1 MLAASGHLQQL
12 VRDFTADEAFSDI
25 TFTLAYENDIKP
37 YPVDKPIVAFT
48 TDKTTIG
55 EQLTIYNQDGSQV
68 LSKNRI
74 ADTVIKASIFV
85 PYESGALTCFE
96 IFDRVFTKLLF
107 SSSMKIVSS
116 HCYNS
121 SYVRDCGALVLTADF
136 TIRSTEK
143 S

>member
-1 MLAASGHLQQL
+1 MQQ
-12 VRDFTADEAFSDI
+12 ADIYSSLSAI
-25 TFTLAYENDIKP
+25 LRRTKP
-37 YPVDKPIVAFT
+37 FRTSP
-48 TDKTTIG
+48 
-55 EQLTIYNQDGSQV
+55 L
-68 LSKNRI
+68 L
-74 ADTVIKASIFV
+74 ADTVIKTSIFV